1 MAKKYEELTFS
12 DDFMFCKVLE
22 NHPDLCRKLLELA
35 LGREVGEL
43 VSVNRQKPIEILPDK
58 KGVRFDIYSEGR
70 GGKKVYDVEM
80 QNLSR
85 DILQKRTRY
94 SQAMIDLHLLERG
107 KPYKDLGDTYIIFI
121 CRFNVFEEEGL
132 HRYTFSNLCHEKTS
146 LEHWGTELKRSFSV
160 LRGRQMIFLQKW
172 KHFLNMLPKEFPA
185 ISSLKNWIRPLRK
198 PGTMYVGGRNI

>member
-121 CRFNVFEEEGL
+121 CRFNVLRRKAFTDIL
-132 HRYTFSNLCHEKTS
+132 SPISVTKKHHLN
-146 LEHWGTELKRSFSV
+146 WGTELKRSFSV